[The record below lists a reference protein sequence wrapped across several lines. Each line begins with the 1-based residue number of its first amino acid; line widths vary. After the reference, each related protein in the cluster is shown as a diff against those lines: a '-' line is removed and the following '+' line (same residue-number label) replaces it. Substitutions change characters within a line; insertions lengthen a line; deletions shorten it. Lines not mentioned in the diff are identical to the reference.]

1 MRAEC
6 LAGDISCSVE
16 RGLGV
21 EQVIDEID
29 LYVIPVGEQ
38 NEPNGDKFTGFG
50 SIAVLGGEVQLF
62 CDWVDTPIN
71 KLEGKVIT

>member
-29 LYVIPVGEQ
+29 LYVIPVVEQ
-38 NEPNGDKFTGFG
+38 NEANGDKFNGFG
-50 SIAVLGGEVQLF
+50 SIAELGGEVQLF
-62 CDWVDTPIN
+62 GDRVYTPIN
-71 KLEGKVIT
+71 KLEEKVIA